1 METDYHAIGV
11 RLIPKLH
18 LNKVYYHS
26 DIDSSYRITYIN
38 ELAIFDNEGWQ
49 IGSFAESASL
59 LTTRTH
65 SHVNWCALLFNRIS
79 LVYLLFYLKILNR
92 KPLFSWLYCFFSF
105 ESVHTLIALRSA
117 SVALRKFL

>member
-38 ELAIFDNEGWQ
+38 ELAIFDNEGNMY
-49 IGSFAESASL
+49 SLDDESSL
-59 LTTRTH
+59 
-65 SHVNWCALLFNRIS
+65 F
-79 LVYLLFYLKILNR
+79 FYLNQSAPQFRVCVYPILMNGAET
-92 KPLFSWLYCFFSF
+92 PSLSPT
-105 ESVHTLIALRSA
+105 VT
-117 SVALRKFL
+117 

>member
-59 LTTRTH
+59 
-65 SHVNWCALLFNRIS
+65 FNHPNTFTCK
-79 LVYLLFYLKILNR
+79 LV
-92 KPLFSWLYCFFSF
+92 CSF
-105 ESVHTLIALRSA
+105 I
-117 SVALRKFL
+117 

>member
-49 IGSFAESASL
+49 IGSYAESASL
-59 LTTRTH
+59 FNHPTILMRKSVCSFNLT
-65 SHVNWCALLFNRIS
+65 V
-79 LVYLLFYLKILNR
+79 
-92 KPLFSWLYCFFSF
+92 
-105 ESVHTLIALRSA
+105 SV
-117 SVALRKFL
+117 

>member
-49 IGSFAESASL
+49 FDSKARNCQPVKSPEHIY
-59 LTTRTH
+59 
-65 SHVNWCALLFNRIS
+65 V
-79 LVYLLFYLKILNR
+79 
-92 KPLFSWLYCFFSF
+92 
-105 ESVHTLIALRSA
+105 
-117 SVALRKFL
+117 

>member
-38 ELAIFDNEGWQ
+38 ELAIFDNEGNMYSLDDE
-49 IGSFAESASL
+49 IGSYAESASP
-59 LTTRTH
+59 
-65 SHVNWCALLFNRIS
+65 
-79 LVYLLFYLKILNR
+79 LNHPNTFMC
-92 KPLFSWLYCFFSF
+92 KPMCSSF
-105 ESVHTLIALRSA
+105 
-117 SVALRKFL
+117 

>member
-49 IGSFAESASL
+49 IGSYAESASP
-59 LTTRTH
+59 
-65 SHVNWCALLFNRIS
+65 
-79 LVYLLFYLKILNR
+79 LNHPNTFMC
-92 KPLFSWLYCFFSF
+92 KPMCSYF
-105 ESVHTLIALRSA
+105 
-117 SVALRKFL
+117 

>member
-49 IGSFAESASL
+49 IGSYAESASL
-59 LTTRTH
+59 LTPEHIHMQTG
-65 SHVNWCALLFNRIS
+65 V
-79 LVYLLFYLKILNR
+79 LFYLIV
-92 KPLFSWLYCFFSF
+92 
-105 ESVHTLIALRSA
+105 SV
-117 SVALRKFL
+117 